1 MEHFRKT
8 TEDELLEINDIG
20 EKSAKFII
28 SFLNEKH
35 NQEVLDDLFTSVE
48 NGGCGLQLKS
58 IKQSEEELALIS
70 SNQFFGKTVVITG
83 TLSMPRNDVKTMLLN
98 VGAKVSGSVSAKTDY
113 LIVGEN
119 AGSKLSKA
127 NELGI
132 SIITED
138 ELMQL
143 IKVK

>member
-1 MEHFRKT
+1 
-8 TEDELLEINDIG
+8 
-20 EKSAKFII
+20 
-28 SFLNEKH
+28 
-35 NQEVLDDLFTSVE
+35 
-48 NGGCGLQLKS
+48 
-58 IKQSEEELALIS
+58 
-70 SNQFFGKTVVITG
+70 
-83 TLSMPRNDVKTMLLN
+83 MPRNDVKTMLLN

-138 ELMQL
+138 ELIQL